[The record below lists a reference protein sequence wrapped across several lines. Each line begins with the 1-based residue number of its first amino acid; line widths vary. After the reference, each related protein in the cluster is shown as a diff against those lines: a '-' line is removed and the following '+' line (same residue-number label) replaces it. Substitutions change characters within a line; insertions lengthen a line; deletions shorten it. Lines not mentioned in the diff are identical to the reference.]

1 MGAQLKTPR
10 VVVIGAEKGGAGK
23 STIAIHIAA
32 GLMHKGAKVAVMDL
46 DLRQQSLGHF
56 FASRQAWTAA
66 SGAVLPAP
74 DVIHLGDVATLA
86 TADPAEAR
94 VRFEAALASAEDA
107 EFVLID
113 TPGAD
118 TALSRVAHALAD
130 LIVTPM
136 NDSFVDFDMLGAVD
150 PVTLEL
156 KRPSLYSETVWES
169 RKQRMAMDRVSIDWV
184 VLRNRLAPSEARNR
198 RRVDERVQ
206 ALSRRVG
213 FRMGPGL
220 RDRVIYRELY
230 PFGLTVADLSSSV
243 RPVEV
248 SLSHVAARQELRGLM
263 QALKLPFGGATA
275 PAVVVDVPETAAV
288 A

>member
-1 MGAQLKTPR
+1 MAGKLKTPR
-10 VVVIGAEKGGAGK
+10 VIVVGAEKGGAGK
-23 STIAIHIAA
+23 STIAIHLVA
-32 GLMHKGAKVAVMDL
+32 GLLHRGASVAVMDL
-46 DLRQQSLGHF
+46 DLRQQSVGHF

-66 SGAVLPAP
+66 SGVTLPAP
-74 DVIHLGDVATLA
+74 SMIDLGDT
-86 TADPAEAR
+86 
-94 VRFEAALASAEDA
+94 AALAGADSAEGLSRLHAGMASAEAA

-118 TALSRVAHALAD
+118 TPLSRAAHAMAD

-136 NDSFVDFDMLGAVD
+136 NDSFVDFDTLGAVD

-156 KRPSLYSETVWES
+156 KRPSIYSETVWES
-169 RKQRMAMDRVSIDWV
+169 RKQRMTVDRSSIDWV

-198 RRVDERVQ
+198 RRLDERVH

-220 RDRVIYRELY
+220 RDRVIYRELF
-230 PFGLTVADLSSSV
+230 PFGLTVADLSSAV

-248 SLSHVAARQELRGLM
+248 SLSHVAARQELRSLM
-263 QALKLPFGGATA
+263 QFLGLSQDEGS
-275 PAVVVDVPETAAV
+275 
-288 A
+288 

>member
-1 MGAQLKTPR
+1 MSSKLKTPR

-23 STIAIHIAA
+23 STIAIHVAA
-32 GLMHKGAKVAVMDL
+32 GLLHRGAKVAVMDL

-56 FASRQAWTAA
+56 FASREAWTAA
-66 SGAVLPAP
+66 SNVTLPNP
-74 DVIHLGDVATLA
+74 DIIDLGDTDELA
-86 TADPAEAR
+86 KAGSDEAR
-94 VRFEAALASAEDA
+94 SRFEAALASAEGAD
-107 EFVLID
+107 FVLID

-118 TALSRVAHALAD
+118 TPLSRAAHALAD

-136 NDSFVDFDMLGAVD
+136 NDSFVDFDMLGTVD

-156 KRPSLYSETVWES
+156 KKPSLYSETVWES
-169 RKQRMAMDRVSIDWV
+169 RKQRMIADRSSIDWV

-220 RDRVIYRELY
+220 RDRVIYRELF

-248 SLSHVAARQELRGLM
+248 SLSHVAARQEMRSLMSFLGLS
-263 QALKLPFGGATA
+263 Q
-275 PAVVVDVPETAAV
+275 DDS
-288 A
+288 